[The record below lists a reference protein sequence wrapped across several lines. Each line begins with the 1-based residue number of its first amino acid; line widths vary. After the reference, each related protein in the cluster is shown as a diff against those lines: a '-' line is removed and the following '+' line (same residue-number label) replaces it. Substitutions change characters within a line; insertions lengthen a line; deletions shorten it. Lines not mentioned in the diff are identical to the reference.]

1 LFWSTSDSLVAPAT
15 GAFGISADRNGECGE
30 PLVSPFVGTVPPA
43 IVPVGDIPL
52 AGDIP
57 VIATLFSPLNEPPGC
72 HPHPYPGTN
81 DHEPVWYGSHPQG
94 YGDTH
99 E

>member
-1 LFWSTSDSLVAPAT
+1 M
-15 GAFGISADRNGECGE
+15 SADRNGECIE
-30 PLVSPFVGTVPPA
+30 PFVSPFDGTVPPA

-52 AGDIP
+52 LGDIP
-57 VIATLFSPLNEPPGC
+57 VIATLFSPLNVPPGC

-81 DHEPVWYGSHPQG
+81 DHEP
-94 YGDTH
+94 